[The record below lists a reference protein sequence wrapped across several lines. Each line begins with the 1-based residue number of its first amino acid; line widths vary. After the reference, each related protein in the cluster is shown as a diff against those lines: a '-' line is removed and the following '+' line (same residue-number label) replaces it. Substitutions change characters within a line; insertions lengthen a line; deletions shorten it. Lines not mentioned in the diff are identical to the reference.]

1 MQQLQF
7 EEKWDKTISDQD
19 RRKIEEVFDETKDQN
34 DRELDPVTLWHANN
48 HKDELLVT
56 ALLHNRSDEPYTF
69 NQAHLI
75 YKTLDEPIA
84 EKDFDIPRLEIPPRT
99 SMPWTFIF
107 QNSKVED
114 PTLGSLTIT

>member
-7 EEKWDKTISDQD
+7 EEKWDKTLADQD

-34 DRELDPVTLWHANN
+34 DSELDPVTLWHANN

-56 ALLHNRSDEPYTF
+56 ALLHNRSDETLKF
-69 NQAHLI
+69 NNSHLM
-75 YKTLDEPIA
+75 YKTLEEPIA

-107 QNSKVED
+107 PKVKVDD
-114 PTLGSLTIT
+114 PTLGVLSIT